1 MVFCQG
7 QAIGCYNDSSRTK
20 GKSFYS
26 IPDPVKELERCA
38 KWIAALKSA
47 KFNLNNYQ
55 YNRNHVVCSD
65 HFEPRCFEHDLKAE
79 LCGTRPRKILK
90 DDAIPTIFI
99 HRGPVKMRTL
109 SERRISGRRTKQ
121 VSYINYLSVLKFHFT
136 GLQESTSRCIFILCS
151 TRGCRLLVLAGTF
164 QY

>member
-1 MVFCQG
+1 MVFC

-26 IPDPVKELERCA
+26 IPDPVKERERCA

-90 DDAIPTIFI
+90 DDMLFLPF
-99 HRGPVKMRTL
+99 
-109 SERRISGRRTKQ
+109 
-121 VSYINYLSVLKFHFT
+121 SYIEDRLRCAHQVKEGFLEDVLNRLVILIIFPFYN
-136 GLQESTSRCIFILCS
+136 FILPGFKNQPPAVYLYCAA
-151 TRGCRLLVLAGTF
+151 RAVVVC
-164 QY
+164 